1 MNDIRTRIF
10 VARKS
15 NHFYRNT
22 KEPDGNN
29 SESPAGIRAPRAAGL
44 QRSDPTRG
52 VSRRYPLRTT
62 VGNDPTEP
70 LRRTD
75 SAPRLGKP
83 SRPNGPSDHPEEAPA
98 QAAPTKHTDATGRT
112 LPDAQ
117 PARTDGSAGSD
128 LRAGRIAPRKSGR
141 LSAPPQSKRASYGH
155 SRTTPSCKVASRLPE
170 RTTRKTSGIRNRSI
184 SGEIVFSKPAR
195 ERPVIGTYSARRRPI
210 RTNRTATDT
219 RLPCRATPET
229 SPVKLPASP
238 AERCMAA
245 KRNEE
250 LRSGHTDLYIRY
262 PCGRKNARN
271 PASLACK

>member
-70 LRRTD
+70 LRWTD

-155 SRTTPSCKVASRLPE
+155 SRTTPSCKVASRLPV

-184 SGEIVFSKPAR
+184 SGEFVFSKPAR
-195 ERPVIGTYSARRRPI
+195 ERPSSAHTAPDVDRSARTEPQ
-210 RTNRTATDT
+210 RTHAP
-219 RLPCRATPET
+219 LPGNSRNIARKAPCVTGRAQ
-229 SPVKLPASP
+229 
-238 AERCMAA
+238 
-245 KRNEE
+245 
-250 LRSGHTDLYIRY
+250 H
-262 PCGRKNARN
+262 GRKTKRG
-271 PASLACK
+271 ASQRTYRFVYKVSVRS

>member
-22 KEPDGNN
+22 KEPDVNN

-155 SRTTPSCKVASRLPE
+155 SRTTPSCKVASRLPV

-195 ERPVIGTYSARRRPI
+195 AARHRHIQRPTSTDPHEP
-210 RTNRTATDT
+210 NR
-219 RLPCRATPET
+219 
-229 SPVKLPASP
+229 
-238 AERCMAA
+238 
-245 KRNEE
+245 N
-250 LRSGHTDLYIRY
+250 GHTPPLPGNSRNIARKAPFVTDRALH
-262 PCGRKNARN
+262 GRKTKRG
-271 PASLACK
+271 ASQRTYRFVYKVSVRS